1 VIGFSTL
8 SDASFD
14 YWIRFSGKG
23 SSHGCVGIKLRR
35 GFWKQSGVGGAT
47 GGLPTLVAAIRKERG
62 ITQQAR
68 LRNVMLARRL
78 PWKPTYLLHIK
89 KPLFVHKGLLSKVGT
104 VSLAIVSANRR
115 GIRID

>member
-1 VIGFSTL
+1 MA
-8 SDASFD
+8 ASASS
-14 YWIRFSGKG
+14 SGGGSG
-23 SSHGCVGIKLRR
+23 SS
-35 GFWKQSGVGGAT
+35 QGVGGST
-47 GGLPTLVAAIRKERG
+47 GGLPALVAAIQKEG
-62 ITQQAR
+62 GFTQQAR
-68 LRNVMLARRL
+68 LRKVILERRL

>member
-1 VIGFSTL
+1 MA
-8 SDASFD
+8 ASASSF
-14 YWIRFSGKG
+14 GGG
-23 SSHGCVGIKLRR
+23 SVSS
-35 GFWKQSGVGGAT
+35 QGVEGAT
-47 GGLPTLVAAIRKERG
+47 GGLPALVAAIQKEGG

-68 LRNVMLARRL
+68 LRNMILERRL

-104 VSLAIVSANRR
+104 VSLAIVSVNRR

>member
-1 VIGFSTL
+1 MA
-8 SDASFD
+8 ASASS
-14 YWIRFSGKG
+14 SGGGSG
-23 SSHGCVGIKLRR
+23 SSQGD
-35 GFWKQSGVGGAT
+35 GGSA
-47 GGLPTLVAAIRKERG
+47 GGLPALVAAIQKEG
-62 ITQQAR
+62 GFTQQAR
-68 LRNVMLARRL
+68 LRKVILERRL